1 MGTEGVPRRLPGMIH
16 LTLGSILTTIGVATS
31 RPAAIL
37 VVPAYGA
44 GWAYF
49 EPDTFDWH
57 AIAVLA
63 AWAMTFLIQRAAHR
77 DTQAIHGKLDELL
90 REHPQARHEL
100 EHLDEKEPEAIERH
114 RKHEQ
119 D

>member
-1 MGTEGVPRRLPGMIH
+1 MLH
-16 LTLGSILTTIGVATS
+16 LTLGRILTSVGVTTS

-44 GWAYF
+44 GWAWF
-49 EPDTFDWH
+49 EPETFDWH

-63 AWAMTFLIQRAAHR
+63 AWAMTFVIQRAAHR

-90 REHPQARHEL
+90 REHPRARSHL
-100 EHLDEKEPEAIERH
+100 ERLDDEEPETIERH
-114 RKHEQ
+114 REQ
-119 D
+119 EQG

>member
-1 MGTEGVPRRLPGMIH
+1 MSH
-16 LTLGSILTTIGVATS
+16 LALGSILTTIGVATA

-44 GWAYF
+44 GWAWF

-57 AIAVLA
+57 AVAVLF

-90 REHPQARHEL
+90 REEPKARSEL
-100 EHLDEKEPEAIERH
+100 AHLDEKEPEAIERH
-114 RKHEQ
+114 RESAQ